1 MSGLETDQEFNCP
14 YCAALVS
21 IRIDGT
27 GGSRQFF
34 VTDCE
39 VCCRPIEVE
48 LAIDEDGYV
57 SFVAKREGE
66 G

>member
-1 MSGLETDQEFNCP
+1 MLESIQDLNCP
-14 YCAALVS
+14 YCAVVNS
-21 IRIDGT
+21 IRIDQTAGN
-27 GGSRQFF
+27 RQFF

-48 LAIDEDGYV
+48 LDIDSDGYV
-57 SFVAKREGE
+57 NLVAKREGE

>member
-1 MSGLETDQEFNCP
+1 MPDVYEDCEFNCP
-14 YCAALVS
+14 YCMSVNS
-21 IRIDGT
+21 VRVDKT

-39 VCCRPIEVE
+39 VCCRPIEIEAEV
-48 LAIDEDGYV
+48 DEEGYV
-57 SFVAKREGE
+57 NFTAKREGE